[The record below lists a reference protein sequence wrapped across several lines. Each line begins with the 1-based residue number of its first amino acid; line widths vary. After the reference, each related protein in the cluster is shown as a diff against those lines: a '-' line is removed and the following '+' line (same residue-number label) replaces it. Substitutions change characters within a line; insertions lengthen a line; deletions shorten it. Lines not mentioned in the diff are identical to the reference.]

1 MDALGLV
8 FGCIDLVADDHDELH
23 FLEINQAGQFLFVEH
38 DAPDVPLLRAMAAM
52 LAEGRSDYALETI
65 AELSYADF
73 LDDPEQKAWW
83 ESVAPGIRGEN
94 GEIAGLSEE

>member
-38 DAPDVPLLRAMAAM
+38 DAPEHAAAARDGGDARGRPVGLFARHHRRAV
-52 LAEGRSDYALETI
+52 LCGFSGRPRA
-65 AELSYADF
+65 
-73 LDDPEQKAWW
+73 
-83 ESVAPGIRGEN
+83 ESVVGIRGCGDAQQN
-94 GEIAGLSEE
+94 GAIAGVSEE